1 MDENDKPL
9 FKVYDDL
16 KFKTRNKEQQRAQA
30 LKEGYEKTRKT
41 AMVRQFSK
49 SSFLTPEAAMYLNE
63 AIKSNTSKI
72 DQEIVYAGM
81 HSENVAKI
89 KMKRTN
95 KNQQRFKN
103 RVKRSQKKKNRH
115 A

>member
-49 SSFLTPEAAMYLNE
+49 SAREGPLALD
-63 AIKSNTSKI
+63 ITS
-72 DQEIVYAGM
+72 Q
-81 HSENVAKI
+81 HSPI
-89 KMKRTN
+89 HWPM
-95 KNQQRFKN
+95 
-103 RVKRSQKKKNRH
+103 RS
-115 A
+115 